1 MIGLIQRCERGA
13 ILLDYFPLICSSCI
27 VVLLIFRSVYHRFQ
41 KYNRE
46 NAGLS
51 FLSILVLILF
61 LSMDGHASWEKDT
74 AYILIII
81 SSCLFIRF
89 LNYWVV
95 QRKWSK

>member
-1 MIGLIQRCERGA
+1 MLEY
-13 ILLDYFPLICSSCI
+13 LPLICSSLI
-27 VVLLIFRSVYHRFQ
+27 VILLIFRSLYHRFQ

-46 NAGLS
+46 NTGLS
-51 FLSILVLILF
+51 LMSIIVLIPF
-61 LSMDGHASWEKDT
+61 LTIDRLAPWEKDT

-81 SSCLFIRF
+81 SACLFVRF